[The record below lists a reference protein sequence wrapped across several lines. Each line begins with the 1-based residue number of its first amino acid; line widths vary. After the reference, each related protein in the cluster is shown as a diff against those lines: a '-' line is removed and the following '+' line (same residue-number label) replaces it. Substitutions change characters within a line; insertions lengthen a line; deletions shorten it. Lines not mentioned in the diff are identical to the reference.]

1 MARFLS
7 EIGKKLSRIFWGRI
21 VVKTG
26 ELRRSRLPDV
36 MAHTR
41 KIEICSMRPESRV
54 KAAFFCEWKR
64 TPVSAAGSLLC
75 RKKPCLLKV
84 FDVKPGELLGKCA
97 VQKDPLDFRT
107 RANARSAV
115 HKMKRVPATRKNRLP
130 YLKKYP
136 KFEKA
141 SLLALYS
148 PLYREKIVKSAL
160 DKASGNL
167 LFWYDIDRV
176 KVGERNHLLL
186 LRVFGGE
193 EPLKWV
199 WLPVDK
205 K

>member
-75 RKKPCLLKV
+75 RKKPCFLKV
-84 FDVKPGELLGKCA
+84 FDVKPGETGLIRKDDQGCYHVEWEALGL
-97 VQKDPLDFRT
+97 QK
-107 RANARSAV
+107 
-115 HKMKRVPATRKNRLP
+115 KNNN
-130 YLKKYP
+130 
-136 KFEKA
+136 
-141 SLLALYS
+141 S
-148 PLYREKIVKSAL
+148 I
-160 DKASGNL
+160 
-167 LFWYDIDRV
+167 
-176 KVGERNHLLL
+176 
-186 LRVFGGE
+186 
-193 EPLKWV
+193 
-199 WLPVDK
+199 
-205 K
+205 